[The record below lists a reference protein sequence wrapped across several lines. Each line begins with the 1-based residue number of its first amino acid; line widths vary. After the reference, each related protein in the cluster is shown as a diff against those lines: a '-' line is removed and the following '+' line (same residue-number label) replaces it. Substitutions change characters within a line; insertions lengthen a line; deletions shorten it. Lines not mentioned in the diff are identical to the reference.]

1 VTQCPLRILERE
13 KLLGQA
19 AAFEQARTIR
29 QYIESIRCAMA
40 GSLEVP
46 ADRLDAWAAWAL
58 AEADRI
64 DPSLNGRF
72 LECLDAPH

>member
-1 VTQCPLRILERE
+1 ME
-13 KLLGQA
+13 K
-19 AAFEQARTIR
+19 
-29 QYIESIRCAMA
+29 
-40 GSLEVP
+40 SLEVP

-72 LECLDAPH
+72 LECLDAMGQGQVASDKGEPLATRH